1 MAAQPPTVAGLAG
14 RLVAAISN
22 GTTHIG
28 FAHMSDRALAEDMFC
43 IVDGF
48 APAVGDQVFA
58 AAPIQPGNEGAVAT
72 EYATTITHNA
82 HILAQLQPAVPLAFR
97 ALCLASRGAISM
109 FGLCHR
115 NAATGVW
122 REVAAPAAGANV
134 DALYA
139 ANQQLV
145 DSAAA
150 VPIANGLLGPVIA
163 VVNWFNTNHH
173 TVGPR
178 LPYPQLRILCQ
189 VAGCDPPERG
199 SRAHEE
205 YTSLFRIAIHPDG
218 APEVLDNILG
228 IDCPA
233 ASRVIAGSRALPSV
247 ALDSW
252 LDIRIPIYPAGTH
265 KLSIFRSAMAVLA
278 EDGIAAFCKAWRH
291 CAAANQAAAAIA
303 AAPATFH
310 IGAHYLTGNARDNT
324 QDAALQNCEPLY
336 GRVLRTRLPTHPDS
350 LQPASVTRSGLG
362 SEKGQ
367 SDSGKALRWLLLGET
382 VRVQKP

>member
-1 MAAQPPTVAGLAG
+1 MFVPLHTVAITGQPGLQFCPQTLRSGVHSRVPWPPIPLHTSICKTITAG
-14 RLVAAISN
+14 RVTSLKS
-22 GTTHIG
+22 
-28 FAHMSDRALAEDMFC
+28 L
-43 IVDGF
+43 
-48 APAVGDQVFA
+48 
-58 AAPIQPGNEGAVAT
+58 
-72 EYATTITHNA
+72 
-82 HILAQLQPAVPLAFR
+82 
-97 ALCLASRGAISM
+97 
-109 FGLCHR
+109 
-115 NAATGVW
+115 
-122 REVAAPAAGANV
+122 
-134 DALYA
+134 LYA

-145 DSAAA
+145 DSEAA
-150 VPIANGLLGPVIA
+150 VPI
-163 VVNWFNTNHH
+163 WFNTNHH

-199 SRAHEE
+199 SRAHE
-205 YTSLFRIAIHPDG
+205 YTSLFRIHPVG

-233 ASRVIAGSRALPSV
+233 ASGVIAGSRALPSV

-303 AAPATFH
+303 AAPDTFH

-367 SDSGKALRWLLLGET
+367 SDSGKALRRLLLGET
-382 VRVQKP
+382 VRVQNPKSLRWDESATVVRTTGLGRSYHVQTAQETVFWRNRKFLRPVDFAQ